1 MIDSFQQGM
10 LNQCKRICTQKY
22 FNENIHIA
30 YYSCA
35 NCYEKMRSYKMSI
48 KLLETQWFRPIDASS
63 YMFVVT
69 LIYLKGAL

>member
-1 MIDSFQQGM
+1 M
-10 LNQCKRICTQKY
+10 LNRCKRICTQKY

-30 YYSCA
+30 NSSCA
-35 NCYEKMRSYKMSI
+35 NSYEKMRSYKMSI
-48 KLLETQWFRPIDASS
+48 KLLDTQWFRPSDASS

>member
-1 MIDSFQQGM
+1 M
-10 LNQCKRICTQKY
+10 LNRCKRISTQKY
-22 FNENIHIA
+22 FKENIHIA
-30 YYSCA
+30 YSSCA
-35 NCYEKMRSYKMSI
+35 NSYKNMRSYKMSI